1 MKYVKTFES
10 FLNRDIS
17 HLEEVKPNR
26 YVYHSSN
33 PMFRDKIERE
43 GLIPQ
48 GRSEAWLSDT
58 KIEGEVIFA
67 VNSENKEDWWDSTYD
82 DDVYRID
89 TAGLKNTWY
98 NDPNFTVQAKRIITF
113 EAIPLDAIK
122 LIYKGTGESTQ

>member
-67 VNSENKEDWWDSTYD
+67 VNSENKEDWWDST
-82 DDVYRID
+82 
-89 TAGLKNTWY
+89 
-98 NDPNFTVQAKRIITF
+98 
-113 EAIPLDAIK
+113 
-122 LIYKGTGESTQ
+122 

>member
-98 NDPNFTVQAKRIITF
+98 NDPNFDLKDKRIITF
-113 EAIPLDAIK
+113 EAIPAKAIK
-122 LIYKGTGESTQ
+122 LMYKGTGESL